1 MNIAQRAPSTNWE
14 PATLPDRPH
23 CSVWVWYK
31 PGGVPQDV
39 MFLIPDETFPAAGGP
54 ITVRQLI
61 ATIGLDAA
69 TIYNWSFA
77 GMTYD
82 SQQGNNPLLDQPIP
96 PSGPWGTPQILVRL
110 GAAPTGSVPPPAM
123 MAPMAQPPYPMPV
136 ATGMPGAAGN
146 AAAPVPA
153 MPTASGGA
161 ASPEFLGL
169 CEEFEADWLALIQIE
184 RQLESVR
191 KQLGSIQGQLQ
202 SLNRDLNADEALH
215 ADNQDKR
222 DWQDARRW
230 LRDSMAHVSRYI
242 RDHDMGVVSAAGQ
255 RNRFESIYN
264 QFVEPRVPFDG
275 LAAVHREFVQHRK
288 TALTLL
294 SQMQTTHSNASREG
308 CGRARQV
315 LARIG
320 AKVRKARS
328 KR

>member
-1 MNIAQRAPSTNWE
+1 MDITQRPPSTTWE

-31 PGGVPQDV
+31 PGGAPQDV
-39 MFLIPDETFPAAGGP
+39 MFHVPDGAFQAAGGP

-61 ATIGLDAA
+61 AAIGVDASA
-69 TIYNWSFA
+69 IQNWSFA
-77 GMTYD
+77 GMTYAALGG
-82 SQQGNNPLLDQPIP
+82 SNPLLDQPL
-96 PSGPWGTPQILVRL
+96 PSSGIWGDPRILVRL
-110 GAAPTGSVPPPAM
+110 GTSPAGTAAAVPMMPPLAQAPFPVSGPTGGV
-123 MAPMAQPPYPMPV
+123 PV
-136 ATGMPGAAGN
+136 AGPT
-146 AAAPVPA
+146 PA
-153 MPTASGGA
+153 MPTASGGVA
-161 ASPEFLGL
+161 TAEFAQL
-169 CEEFEADWLALIQIE
+169 CDEFEADWLALIQIE

-191 KQLGSIQGQLQ
+191 KQLGTIQGQLQ

-242 RDHDMGVVSAAGQ
+242 RDHDIGVVSAAGQ
-255 RNRFESIYN
+255 RNRFEDVYK
-264 QFVEPRVPFDG
+264 QFVEPRVPFEG
-275 LAAVHREFVQHRK
+275 LAAIHREFVQHRK

-294 SQMQTTHSNASREG
+294 SQMQSTHSNASREG
-308 CGRARQV
+308 IGRARQV
-315 LARIG
+315 LARIA

>member
-1 MNIAQRAPSTNWE
+1 MNITQRTPSTTWE
-14 PATLPDRPH
+14 PAALPDRPH

-31 PGGVPQDV
+31 PGGAPNDV
-39 MFLIPDETFPAAGGP
+39 MIHVPDEAFQAAGGP

-61 ATIGLDAA
+61 AALGVEASA
-69 TIYNWSFA
+69 TQNWSFA

-82 SQQGNNPLLDQPIP
+82 AQGGSNPLLDQPLP
-96 PSGPWGTPQILVRL
+96 PSGAWGDPRILIRV
-110 GAAPTGSVPPPAM
+110 GTSPAGTAAAVPMMPPL
-123 MAPMAQPPYPMPV
+123 AQAPYPMAGPAGV
-136 ATGMPGAAGN
+136 APAG
-146 AAAPVPA
+146 AAAPMPA
-153 MPTASGGA
+153 MPTATGGV
-161 ASPEFLGL
+161 ASPEFNQL

-184 RQLESVR
+184 RQLESAR

-222 DWQDARRW
+222 DWTDARRW

-242 RDHDMGVVSAAGQ
+242 RDHDIGVVSAAGQ
-255 RNRFESIYN
+255 RNRFENVYK
-264 QFVEPRVPFDG
+264 QYVEPRVPFDG
-275 LAAVHREFVQHRK
+275 LAAIHREFVQHRK

-308 CGRARQV
+308 IGRARQV